1 MVESGPGA
9 GRVVV
14 LTVGHGVRPIEDF
27 VDLLRAA
34 GVRRL
39 VDVRT
44 APGSRR
50 NPQFGRDALERALG
64 AAGIDYV
71 WRRELGGFRRPAPDS
86 PNVAIQTKAF
96 RGYADHMAT
105 QEFRDAL
112 RWLIETSRGTPTAIM
127 CAESLWWRCHRR
139 MIADALV
146 VEGCGVVHL
155 VPGGRREPHRLHPN
169 LRIAQGRLVY
179 DVIEGQVPLPIPQ
192 GSVPRPRHGA

>member
-1 MVESGPGA
+1 MEPGS
-9 GRVVV
+9 RPVLV
-14 LTVGHGVRPIEDF
+14 LTIGHGTRPIEEF
-27 VDLLRAA
+27 VDALRAA

-50 NPQFGRDALERALG
+50 NPQFGRNALERSLG

-71 WRRELGGFRRPAPDS
+71 WQPEFGGFRRPAPDS
-86 PNVAIQTKAF
+86 PHVAIRNEAF

-105 QEFRDAL
+105 DGFREAL
-112 RWLIETSRGTPTAIM
+112 AWLIATSRSTPTAIM

-146 VEGCGVVHL
+146 VEGCEVVHL
-155 VPGGRREPHRLHPN
+155 VPGDRREPHRLHPN
-169 LRIAQGRLVY
+169 LRITRGRLVY
-179 DVIEGQVPLPIPQ
+179 DVIEPQEPLPIPKDP
-192 GSVPRPRHGA
+192 VPPPPQKA